1 MIGPGFSTSSLTGY
15 LNFCLSP
22 FLSKTTTLTFI
33 KPAFTYI
40 TLPLGETSNRCLLP
54 IEEKRKSV
62 QGCDK
67 AEV

>member
-40 TLPLGETSNRCLLP
+40 TSNRCLLP